1 MLDLRDLTLPLV
13 GAPMAGGPSTPA
25 LAAAVAAAG
34 GLGFLAAGYRT
45 TEQVADQ
52 IEQTRALTTRPF
64 GVNLFVP
71 QPSIA
76 REPELVRYRE
86 SLTAEA
92 AHFGAE
98 PGAPH
103 PDDDGWQAKLEL
115 VEAARP
121 AAVSFTFGSPGREWM
136 TAFARAGILTLAT
149 VTTPAEAE
157 LAVADGARAL
167 VVQGP
172 AAGGHRGTFDPA
184 AEPGTTS
191 LDELL
196 TQVGRVVPVVAA
208 GGLST
213 AEAVARILGLGAVAA
228 QIGTALL
235 PAEEAGTNAVHRAA
249 LQSPEFTE
257 TGLTRAFSG
266 RYARGLVND
275 FMRRHDPH
283 APLGYPEVHQIT
295 GPLRA
300 AAVRSG
306 DPHGTSLW
314 AGMGF
319 RSARPGSAKAILED
333 LTPQ

>member
-25 LAAAVAAAG
+25 LAAAVSEAG

-45 TEQVADQ
+45 ADQVADQ
-52 IEQTRALTTRPF
+52 IQQTRALTTRPF

-71 QPSIA
+71 QPSLA
-76 REPELVRYRE
+76 SAPELDRYRE
-86 SLTAEA
+86 ALALEA
-92 AHFGAE
+92 GRYSVE
-98 PGAPH
+98 PGLPH

-115 VEAARP
+115 TEAARP
-121 AAVSFTFGSPGREWM
+121 AAVSFTFGSAGRDWM
-136 TAFARAGILTLAT
+136 AAFARAGILTLVT

-157 LAVADGARAL
+157 MAIADGAHAL

-184 AEPGTTS
+184 TEPGTTS

-196 TQVGRVVPVVAA
+196 ARIGREVPVVAA

-213 AEAVARILGLGAVAA
+213 PEATARVHTLGAVAA
-228 QIGTALL
+228 QIGTSLL
-235 PAEEAGTNAVHRAA
+235 LAEEAGTNSVHQAA
-249 LQSPEFTE
+249 LRSPEFTT

-275 FMRRHDPH
+275 FMRRHDSH
-283 APLGYPEVHQIT
+283 APWGYPEVNHLT

-300 AAVRSG
+300 AAVRAG
-306 DPHGTSLW
+306 DPHGTNLW
-314 AGMGF
+314 AGTGF
-319 RSARPGSAKAILED
+319 QAARPGSAKAILES
-333 LTPQ
+333 LAP

>member
-25 LAAAVAAAG
+25 LAAAVSEAG

-45 TEQVADQ
+45 TDQVAEQ

-71 QPSIA
+71 QPSVA
-76 REPELVRYRE
+76 RAEELDRYRAR
-86 SLTAEA
+86 LAAEA
-92 AHFGAE
+92 ERYGAE
-98 PGAPH
+98 PGLPH

-115 VEAARP
+115 VEASRP

-136 TAFARAGILTLAT
+136 AAFARAGILTLVT
-149 VTTPAEAE
+149 VTTPAEADM
-157 LAVADGARAL
+157 AVADGAGAL

-184 AEPGTTS
+184 ATPGTMS
-191 LDELL
+191 LAELL
-196 TQVGRVVPVVAA
+196 AHVGREVPTVAA

-213 AEAVARILGLGAVAA
+213 PETVAEVQQLGAVAA

-235 PAEEAGTNAVHRAA
+235 LAEEAGTNAVHRAA
-249 LQSPEFTE
+249 LRSAEFTR
-257 TGLTRAFSG
+257 TDLTRAFSG

-283 APLGYPEVHQIT
+283 APSGYPEVNQIT

-300 AAVRSG
+300 AAVRAG
-306 DPHGTSLW
+306 DAHGTSLW
-314 AGMGF
+314 AGTEF
-319 RSARPGSAKAILED
+319 HSVRPGPARAILEYS
-333 LTPQ
+333 TP